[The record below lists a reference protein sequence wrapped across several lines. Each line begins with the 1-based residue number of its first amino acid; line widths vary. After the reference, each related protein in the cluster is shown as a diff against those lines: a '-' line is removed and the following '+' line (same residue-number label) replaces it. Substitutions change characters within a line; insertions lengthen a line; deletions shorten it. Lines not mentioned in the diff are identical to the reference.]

1 MAKFKLAQDAYIDDR
16 LWKKGDIIEIDPKVH
31 RPGPHMLPVDAELP
45 AMGPVDQ
52 LALRTLTTI
61 AVQGPGAAGQ

>member
-31 RPGPHMLPVDAELP
+31 RPGPHMLPVDADLP

-52 LALRTLTTI
+52 LAIRALTSA
-61 AVQGPGAAGQ
+61 AVRPPEAAGQ